1 MSSATIPNTELR
13 AREKL
18 YAPKRHDH
26 LIGVLTGVCA
36 SLLLAAAILRNE
48 RLITPERGAGYA
60 LGVLGLSAAVGL
72 LTYSVRKRF
81 AKSGRSGRM
90 STWFRAHI
98 ALGILA
104 PTAILLHSGFQ
115 LGSLN
120 STVALASM
128 LAVAASGFVGRFV
141 YARIHRGLFGRRR
154 DLRELRQEAEDAWR
168 RLPGRAGDQSE
179 LARELAKFD
188 GWATDPTLGL
198 VGSSARFA
206 TVGWSARRLGRAA
219 QRALPARGEVDE
231 ALDDYL
237 WAATRVAR
245 FRGYERLFALWHALH
260 VPLCALMFGAAAVH
274 VIAVHLY

>member
-198 VGSSARFA
+198 VGSSARTTCAAWSVLVPPAARSTKPSTTTSGRPPGSLASAA
-206 TVGWSARRLGRAA
+206 TNASSPSGTRSMYPSAR
-219 QRALPARGEVDE
+219 
-231 ALDDYL
+231 
-237 WAATRVAR
+237 
-245 FRGYERLFALWHALH
+245 
-260 VPLCALMFGAAAVH
+260 
-274 VIAVHLY
+274 